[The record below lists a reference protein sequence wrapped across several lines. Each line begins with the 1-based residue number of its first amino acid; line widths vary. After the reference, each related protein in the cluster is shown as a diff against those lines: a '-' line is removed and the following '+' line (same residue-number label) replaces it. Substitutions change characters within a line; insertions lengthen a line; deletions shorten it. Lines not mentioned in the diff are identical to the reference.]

1 MINLCMSL
9 VVAMIIPHTVRCV
22 AVNRRLI
29 EAMLHGLTITSAVNH
44 VSRGAN
50 RRHKSLNRDVLS
62 THNRGRPNG
71 INVRSMTSKAI
82 GVS

>member
-1 MINLCMSL
+1 MSL
-9 VVAMIIPHTVRCV
+9 VVAMIIPNTVQCV

-29 EAMLHGLTITSAVNH
+29 EAMLHGVTITSAVNH
-44 VSRGAN
+44 VSRGAS

-62 THNRGRPNG
+62 THNRGRPSG

-82 GVS
+82 GVNWGQV